1 MKSHDGVF
9 QAKKKDRTELYKKL
23 KGDNGTERV

>member
-9 QAKKKDRTELYKKL
+9 QAKKDRTELYKKV

>member
-9 QAKKKDRTELYKKL
+9 QGLKDRTGLYKKL
-23 KGDNGTERV
+23 KGDNGTEGV